1 MKRLLAC
8 LLFFLP
14 ALAWAQYTVTGKV
27 INLYDKK
34 PIEKASV
41 FLSNTTVGSA
51 TSDDGSYTLAN
62 VKSGQYE
69 LIVSAVGYETFTKTI
84 VVNQQLNIPYIEL
97 TPKTISLNAVV
108 VKPDP
113 DWQQN
118 YNIFKQELLGSTD
131 YAEQCKILNPDVLNI
146 DFDKKSNTLTATSND
161 YLEIEN
167 KALGYKLKYRLTDF
181 IRNFASGSL
190 YYQGDTFFIPLEG
203 SKSQQ
208 KRWNKNRLNA
218 YLGSSQHYLRSALG
232 NQLSEDGFKTM
243 QLIRKPNPQRP
254 PDSLVKAKLRQ
265 FGRMI
270 MSGKQFVIQNN
281 DSLRYWQEKNKL
293 PKMVEYLVTKPLR
306 ADSLIKRTDLKG
318 IYALG
323 YKDILYVI
331 YTKKRG
337 NTGYVTT
344 SLKAPDYPTSLMNFT
359 EPYAFFDA
367 NGIIANPT
375 SVVFEGNWSTDRIA
389 KLLPYDYDPNSANNP

>member
-1 MKRLLAC
+1 MKRLLVFLMC
-8 LLFFLP
+8 LLPTLT
-14 ALAWAQYTVTGKV
+14 WAQYVVTGKV

-51 TSDDGSYTLAN
+51 TSNEGSYTLAN

-84 VVNQQLNIPYIEL
+84 IVNQQLNIPYIEL

-118 YNIFKQELLGSTD
+118 YNVFKQEFLGPLDNT
-131 YAEQCKILNPDVLNI
+131 AQCKILNPDVLNLN
-146 DFDKKSNTLTATSND
+146 FDKKKNILTATSND
-161 YLEIEN
+161 YIEIEN
-167 KALGYKLKYRLTDF
+167 KTLGYKLRYRLTDF
-181 IRNFASGSL
+181 VRNFNTGSL

-218 YLGSSQHYLRSALG
+218 YLGSSQHYFRSAIG
-232 NQLSEDGFKTM
+232 NQLAQAGFKTM

-254 PDSLVKAKLRQ
+254 PDSLIKAKLRQ
-265 FGRMI
+265 FGI
-270 MSGKQFVIQNN
+270 ASMSGNRLVIHSN
-281 DSLRYWQEKNKL
+281 DSLHYWQEKNRL
-293 PKMVEYLVTKPLR
+293 PKMAEYLVAKPLR
-306 ADSLIKRTDLKG
+306 VDSLIKRTDLKG

-323 YKDILYVI
+323 YKDILYVV

-337 NTGYVTT
+337 NTGYVPPT
-344 SLKAPDYPTSLMNFT
+344 LNAPDYPTSLMTFT

-367 NGIIANPT
+367 NGIVANPT
-375 SVVFEGNWSTDRIA
+375 SIVFEGKWSTDRIA
-389 KLLPYDYDPNSANNP
+389 KLLPYDYDPNFIIKP

>member
-1 MKRLLAC
+1 MKRLLVFLMC
-8 LLFFLP
+8 LLPTLT
-14 ALAWAQYTVTGKV
+14 WAQYAVTGKV

-51 TSDDGSYTLAN
+51 TTNDGSYTLAN

-84 VVNQQLNIPYIEL
+84 IVNQQLNIPYIEL

-113 DWQQN
+113 EWQQN
-118 YNIFKQELLGSTD
+118 YNVFKQEFLGPLEN
-131 YAEQCKILNPDVLNI
+131 AAQCKILNPDVLNLN
-146 DFDKKSNTLTATSND
+146 FDKKKNILTATSND
-161 YLEIEN
+161 YIEIEN
-167 KALGYKLKYRLTDF
+167 KTLGYKLRYRLTDF
-181 IRNFASGSL
+181 VRNFTTGSL

-208 KRWNKNRLNA
+208 KRWTKNRLNA
-218 YLGSSQHYLRSALG
+218 YLGSSQHYFRSAIG
-232 NQLSEDGFKTM
+232 NQLAQAGFRTM

-254 PDSLVKAKLRQ
+254 PDSLIKVKLRL
-265 FGRMI
+265 FGMAS
-270 MSGKQFVIQNN
+270 MSGNRLIIHSN
-281 DSLRYWQEKNKL
+281 DSLHYWQEKNSL
-293 PKMVEYLVTKPLR
+293 PKLAEYLVAKPLR
-306 ADSLIKRTDLKG
+306 VDSLIKRTDLKG

-323 YKDILYVI
+323 YKDILYVV

-337 NTGYVTT
+337 NTGYVPPT
-344 SLKAPDYPTSLMNFT
+344 LNAPDYPTSLMTFT

-367 NGIIANPT
+367 NGIVANPT
-375 SVVFEGNWSTDRIA
+375 SIVFEGKWSTDRIA
-389 KLLPYDYDPNSANNP
+389 KLLPYDYDPNFITKP

>member
-1 MKRLLAC
+1 MKRLLVYFMC
-8 LLFFLP
+8 LLPTLT
-14 ALAWAQYTVTGKV
+14 WAQYAVTGKV

-51 TSDDGSYTLAN
+51 TTDDGSYTLAN

-84 VVNQQLNIPYIEL
+84 IVNQQLNIPYIEL
-97 TPKTISLNAVV
+97 PPKTISLNAVV

-118 YNIFKQELLGSTD
+118 YNVFKQEFLGPLEN
-131 YAEQCKILNPDVLNI
+131 AAQCKILNPDVLNLN
-146 DFDKKSNTLTATSND
+146 FDKKKNILTATSND
-161 YLEIEN
+161 YIEIEN
-167 KALGYKLKYRLTDF
+167 KTLGYKLRYRLTDF
-181 IRNFASGSL
+181 VRNFTTGSL
-190 YYQGDTFFIPLEG
+190 YYQGDTFFIPLKG

-218 YLGSSQHYLRSALG
+218 YLGSSQHYFRSAIG
-232 NQLSEDGFKTM
+232 NQLAQAGFRTM
-243 QLIRKPNPQRP
+243 QLVRKPNPQRP
-254 PDSLVKAKLRQ
+254 PDSLIKAKLRL
-265 FGRMI
+265 FGMAST
-270 MSGKQFVIQNN
+270 SGNRLVIHSN
-281 DSLRYWQEKNKL
+281 DSLHYWQEKNSL
-293 PKMVEYLVTKPLR
+293 PKTAEYLAAKPLR
-306 ADSLIKRTDLKG
+306 VDSLIKRTDLKG

-323 YKDILYVI
+323 YKDILYVV

-337 NTGYVTT
+337 NTGYVPPT
-344 SLKAPDYPTSLMNFT
+344 LNAPDYPTSLMTFT

-367 NGIIANPT
+367 NGIVANPT
-375 SVVFEGNWSTDRIA
+375 SIVFEGNWSTDRIA
-389 KLLPYDYDPNSANNP
+389 KLLPYDYDPNNITKP

>member
-1 MKRLLAC
+1 MKRLLVYLMC
-8 LLFFLP
+8 LLPTLT
-14 ALAWAQYTVTGKV
+14 WAQYAVTGKV

-51 TSDDGSYTLAN
+51 TTDDGSYTLAN

-84 VVNQQLNIPYIEL
+84 IVNQQLNIPYIEL

-108 VKPDP
+108 IRPDP

-118 YNIFKQELLGSTD
+118 YNVFKQDFLGPSD
-131 YAEQCKILNPDVLNI
+131 YAAQCKILNPDVLNLN
-146 DFDKKSNTLTATSND
+146 FDKKKNILTATSND
-161 YLEIEN
+161 YIEIEN
-167 KALGYKLKYRLTDF
+167 KTLGYKLRYRLTDF
-181 IRNFASGSL
+181 VRNFTTGSL

-218 YLGSSQHYLRSALG
+218 YLGSSQHYFRSAIG
-232 NQLSEDGFKTM
+232 NQLAQAGFKTM

-254 PDSLVKAKLRQ
+254 PDSLIKAKLRL
-265 FGRMI
+265 FGMAS
-270 MSGKQFVIQNN
+270 MSGNRLVIRSN
-281 DSLRYWQEKNKL
+281 DSLHYWQEKNSL
-293 PKMVEYLVTKPLR
+293 PKLAEYLVAKPLR
-306 ADSLIKRTDLKG
+306 VDSLIKRTDLKG

-323 YKDILYVI
+323 YRDILYVV

-337 NTGYVTT
+337 NTGYVPPT
-344 SLKAPDYPTSLMNFT
+344 LNAPDYPTSLMTFT

-367 NGIIANPT
+367 NGIVANPT
-375 SVVFEGNWSTDRIA
+375 AIVFEGKWSTDRIA
-389 KLLPYDYDPNSANNP
+389 KLLPYDYDPNFITKP

>member
-1 MKRLLAC
+1 MKGLFFALMC
-8 LLFFLP
+8 LLPTLV
-14 ALAWAQYTVTGKV
+14 WAQYAVTGKV

-51 TSDDGSYTLAN
+51 TTDDGSYTLAN

-84 VVNQQLNIPYIEL
+84 IVNQQLNIPYIEL

-113 DWQQN
+113 DRQQN
-118 YNIFKQELLGSTD
+118 YNVFKQEFLGSSD
-131 YAEQCKILNPDVLNI
+131 YAAQCKILNPDVINLS
-146 DFDKKSNTLTATSND
+146 FDKKRRILKATSDD
-161 YLEIEN
+161 YIEIEN

-181 IRNFASGSL
+181 IRNFVTGSL
-190 YYQGDTFFIPLEG
+190 YYQGDTFFIPLDG

-218 YLGSSQHYLRSALG
+218 YLGSSQHYFRSAIG
-232 NQLSEDGFKTM
+232 NQLEQQGFKTM

-254 PDSLVKAKLRQ
+254 PDSLIKTKLRQ
-265 FGRMI
+265 FGMAN
-270 MSGKQFVIQNN
+270 MSGNRLVINSS
-281 DSLRYWQEKNKL
+281 DSLRYWQEKNRL
-293 PKMVEYLVTKPLR
+293 PKMAEYLVTKPLR
-306 ADSLIKRTDLKG
+306 IDSLIKRTDLKG

-337 NTGYVTT
+337 NTGYDAAT
-344 SLKAPDYPTSLMNFT
+344 LNAPDYPTSLMSFM

-375 SVVFEGNWSTDRIA
+375 AIVFEGVWGNDRIA
-389 KLLPYDYDPNSANNP
+389 KLLPYDYDPNNMIKP

>member
-1 MKRLLAC
+1 MKRILVYLMC
-8 LLFFLP
+8 FLP
-14 ALAWAQYTVTGKV
+14 TLTWAQYAVTGKI

-41 FLSNTTVGSA
+41 FLSNTTIGSA
-51 TSDDGSYTLAN
+51 TTDDGSYTLAN

-84 VVNQQLNIPYIEL
+84 IINQQLSIPYIEL

-108 VKPDP
+108 VKPDL

-118 YNIFKQELLGSTD
+118 YNIFKQEFLGPSD
-131 YAEQCKILNPDVLNI
+131 YAAQCKILNPDVLNLN
-146 DFDKKSNTLTATSND
+146 FDKKNNILTATSND
-161 YLEIEN
+161 YIEIEN
-167 KALGYKLKYRLTDF
+167 KTLGYKLRYRLTDF
-181 IRNFASGSL
+181 VRNFVTGSL
-190 YYQGDTFFIPLEG
+190 YYQGDTFFIPSAG

-218 YLGSSQHYLRSALG
+218 YLGSSQHYFRSAIG
-232 NQLSEDGFKTM
+232 NQLEQTGFKTM

-254 PDSLVKAKLRQ
+254 PDSLIKAKLRQ
-265 FGRMI
+265 FGI
-270 MSGKQFVIQNN
+270 ASMSGNRLVIQSN
-281 DSLRYWQEKNKL
+281 DSLRYWQDKNRL
-293 PKMVEYLVTKPLR
+293 PKMAEYLVAKPLR
-306 ADSLIKRTDLKG
+306 VDILIKKTDLKG

-323 YKDILYVI
+323 YKDILYVV

-337 NTGYVTT
+337 NTDYIVPT
-344 SLKAPDYPTSLMNFT
+344 LNAPDYPTSLMTFT

-367 NGIIANPT
+367 NGIVANPT
-375 SVVFEGNWSTDRIA
+375 SIVFEGKWSTDRIA
-389 KLLPYDYDPNSANNP
+389 KLLPYDYDPNFVNKP

>member
-1 MKRLLAC
+1 MKRLLVC

-14 ALAWAQYTVTGKV
+14 ALAWAQYTVTGKI

-69 LIVSAVGYETFTKTI
+69 LIVSAVGYETSTKTI

-167 KALGYKLKYRLTDF
+167 KALGYKLKYRLTAF
-181 IRNFASGSL
+181 TRNFAAGSL

-254 PDSLVKAKLRQ
+254 PDSLIKAKLRQ
-265 FGRMI
+265 FGRMT
-270 MSGKQFVIQNN
+270 MSGKHFVIQSN

-293 PKMVEYLVTKPLR
+293 PKMAEYLVTKPLR

-337 NTGYVTT
+337 NTGYVAAT
-344 SLKAPDYPTSLMNFT
+344 LKAPDYPTSLMNFT

-375 SVVFEGNWSTDRIA
+375 SVVFEGTWSTDRIA
-389 KLLPYDYDPNSANNP
+389 KLLPYDYDPNSGNKP

>member
-1 MKRLLAC
+1 MC
-8 LLFFLP
+8 LLP
-14 ALAWAQYTVTGKV
+14 TIAWAQYAVTGKV

-51 TSDDGSYTLAN
+51 TTDDGSYTLAN

-69 LIVSAVGYETFTKTI
+69 LIVSAVGYETVTKTI
-84 VVNQQLNIPYIEL
+84 IVNQQLNIPFVEL
-97 TPKTISLNAVV
+97 TPKIISLNAVV

-118 YNIFKQELLGSTD
+118 YDAFKQEFWGSSD
-131 YAEQCKILNPDVLNI
+131 YAAQCKILNPNVLNLA
-146 DFDKKSNTLTATSND
+146 FDKKTRVLTATSND
-161 YLEIEN
+161 YIEIEN
-167 KALGYKLKYRLTDF
+167 KALGYKLKYRLTNF
-181 IRNFASGSL
+181 IRNFETGSL
-190 YYQGDTFFIPLEG
+190 YYQGDTFFIPLDG
-203 SKSQQ
+203 SKSEQ

-218 YLGSSQHYLRSALG
+218 YLGSSQHYFRSVIG
-232 NQLSEDGFKTM
+232 NQLETAGFKTM

-254 PDSLVKAKLRQ
+254 PDSLIKAKLRQ
-265 FGRMI
+265 FGLASMTGNRM
-270 MSGKQFVIQNN
+270 VIHSN
-281 DSLRYWQEKNKL
+281 DSLRYWQDKNRL
-293 PKMVEYLVTKPLR
+293 PKMAEYLITKPLR

-337 NTGYVTT
+337 NTGYATPT
-344 SLKAPDYPTSLMNFT
+344 LNAPDYPTSLMTFT
-359 EPYAFFDA
+359 EPHAFFDA

-375 SVVFEGNWSTDRIA
+375 AIVFEGNWSTDRIA
-389 KLLPYDYDPNSANNP
+389 KLLPYNYDPNYVN

>member
-1 MKRLLAC
+1 MKWLVAC
-8 LLFFLP
+8 LICLLP
-14 ALAWAQYTVTGKV
+14 TLTLAQFTVTGKV

-51 TSDDGSYTLAN
+51 STDDGSFVLAN
-62 VKSGQYE
+62 VKSGQYD

-84 VVNQQLNIPYIEL
+84 IVNQQFNIPYIEL

-113 DWQQN
+113 DRQQN
-118 YNIFKQELLGSTD
+118 YNIFKEEFLGSPE
-131 YAEQCKILNPDVLNI
+131 YAAQCKILNPDVINLN
-146 DFDKKSNTLTATSND
+146 FDKKTRILTATSND
-161 YLEIEN
+161 YIEIEN
-167 KALGYKLKYRLTDF
+167 KALGYKLKYQLTDF
-181 IRNFASGSL
+181 TRNFATGSL
-190 YYQGDTFFIPLEG
+190 FYQGSTFFIPLEG
-203 SKSQQ
+203 SKSQH

-218 YLGSSQHYLRSALG
+218 YLGSSQHYFRSAIG
-232 NQLSEDGFKTM
+232 NQLEQAGFKTM

-254 PDSLVKAKLRQ
+254 LDSLIKAKLRQ
-265 FGRMI
+265 FGRMT
-270 MSGKQFVIQNN
+270 MSGNHFVIQNN
-281 DSLRYWQEKNKL
+281 DSLHYWQEKNKL
-293 PKMVEYLVTKPLR
+293 PKMAEYLITKPLR

-337 NTGYVTT
+337 NTGYMTPT
-344 SLKAPDYPTSLMNFT
+344 LNAPDYPTSLMTFI

-367 NGIIANPT
+367 NGIIANP
-375 SVVFEGNWSTDRIA
+375 SSIVFEGNWSSDRIA
-389 KLLPYDYDPNSANNP
+389 KLLPYDYDPNSVDKQ

>member
-1 MKRLLAC
+1 MC
-8 LLFFLP
+8 LLPTLT
-14 ALAWAQYTVTGKV
+14 WAQYAVTGKV
-27 INLYDKK
+27 INLYNKK

-51 TSDDGSYTLAN
+51 TTDDGSYTLAN

-84 VVNQQLNIPYIEL
+84 IVNQQLNITYIEL

-118 YNIFKQELLGSTD
+118 YNVFKQEFLGPLEN
-131 YAEQCKILNPDVLNI
+131 AAQCKILNPDVLNLN
-146 DFDKKSNTLTATSND
+146 FDKKKNILTATSND
-161 YLEIEN
+161 YIEIEN
-167 KALGYKLKYRLTDF
+167 KTLGYKLRYRLTDF
-181 IRNFASGSL
+181 VRNFTTGSL

-218 YLGSSQHYLRSALG
+218 YLGSSQHYFRSAIG
-232 NQLSEDGFKTM
+232 NQLAQAGFKTM

-254 PDSLVKAKLRQ
+254 PDSLIKAKLRL
-265 FGRMI
+265 FGMAS
-270 MSGKQFVIQNN
+270 MSGNRLIIHSN
-281 DSLRYWQEKNKL
+281 DSLHYWQEKNSL
-293 PKMVEYLVTKPLR
+293 PKMAEYLVAKPLQV
-306 ADSLIKRTDLKG
+306 DSLIKRTDLKG

-323 YKDILYVI
+323 YKDILYVV

-337 NTGYVTT
+337 NTGYVPPM
-344 SLKAPDYPTSLMNFT
+344 LNAPDYPTSLMTFT

-367 NGIIANPT
+367 NGIVANPT
-375 SVVFEGNWSTDRIA
+375 SIVFEGKWSTDRIA
-389 KLLPYDYDPNSANNP
+389 KLLPYDYDPNFITKP

>member
-1 MKRLLAC
+1 MC
-8 LLFFLP
+8 LLP
-14 ALAWAQYTVTGKV
+14 TIAWAQYAVTGKV

-51 TSDDGSYTLAN
+51 TTDDGSYTLAN

-69 LIVSAVGYETFTKTI
+69 LIVSAVGYETVTKTI
-84 VVNQQLNIPYIEL
+84 IVNQQLNNPFVEL
-97 TPKTISLNAVV
+97 TPKIISLNAVV

-118 YNIFKQELLGSTD
+118 YDAFKQEFWGSSD
-131 YAEQCKILNPDVLNI
+131 YAAQCKILNPNVLNLA
-146 DFDKKSNTLTATSND
+146 FDKKTRVLTATSND
-161 YLEIEN
+161 YIEIEN
-167 KALGYKLKYRLTDF
+167 KALGYKLKYRLTNF
-181 IRNFASGSL
+181 IRNFETGSL
-190 YYQGDTFFIPLEG
+190 YYQGDTFFIPLDG
-203 SKSQQ
+203 SKSEQ

-218 YLGSSQHYLRSALG
+218 YLGSSQHYFRSVIG
-232 NQLSEDGFKTM
+232 NQLETAGFKTM

-254 PDSLVKAKLRQ
+254 PDSLIKAKLRQ
-265 FGRMI
+265 FGLASMTGNRM
-270 MSGKQFVIQNN
+270 VIHSN
-281 DSLRYWQEKNKL
+281 DSLRYWQDKNRL
-293 PKMVEYLVTKPLR
+293 PKMAEYLITKPLR

-337 NTGYVTT
+337 NTGYATPT
-344 SLKAPDYPTSLMNFT
+344 LNAPDYPTSLMTFT
-359 EPYAFFDA
+359 EPHAFFDA

-375 SVVFEGNWSTDRIA
+375 AIVFEGNWSTDRIA
-389 KLLPYDYDPNSANNP
+389 KLLPYDYDPNYVN

>member
-1 MKRLLAC
+1 MKWLLVCLIC
-8 LLFFLP
+8 LLPTLS
-14 ALAWAQYTVTGKV
+14 WAQFTVTGKV

-34 PIEKASV
+34 PIEKASI

-51 TSDDGSYTLAN
+51 STDDGSFVLAN
-62 VKSGQYE
+62 VKSGQYD
-69 LIVSAVGYETFTKTI
+69 LIVLAIGYETFTKTI

-118 YNIFKQELLGSTD
+118 YTIFKQELLGSTD
-131 YAEQCKILNPDVLNI
+131 YAVQCKILNPDVLNLN
-146 DFDKKSNTLTATSND
+146 FDKKRRILTATSND
-161 YLEIEN
+161 FMEIEN
-167 KALGYKLKYRLTDF
+167 KALGYKLRYRLTDF
-181 IRNFASGSL
+181 IRNFESGSL
-190 YYQGDTFFIPLEG
+190 YYQGDAFFIPLAG

-218 YLGSSQHYLRSALG
+218 YLGSSQHYFRSAIG
-232 NQLSEDGFKTM
+232 NQLEQAGFKTM
-243 QLIRKPNPQRP
+243 QLIRRPNPQRP
-254 PDSLVKAKLRQ
+254 PDSLIKAKLRQ
-265 FGRMI
+265 FGRMT
-270 MSGKQFVIQNN
+270 MSGNHFVIQNN
-281 DSLRYWQEKNKL
+281 DSLHYWQEKNNL
-293 PKMVEYLVTKPLR
+293 QKMAEYLITKPLR

-337 NTGYVTT
+337 NTGYMTPT
-344 SLKAPDYPTSLMNFT
+344 LNAPDYPTSLMTFT

-375 SVVFEGNWSTDRIA
+375 SIVFEGNWSTDRIA
-389 KLLPYDYDPNSANNP
+389 KLLPYDYDPNSVSNQ

>member
-1 MKRLLAC
+1 MC
-8 LLFFLP
+8 LLP
-14 ALAWAQYTVTGKV
+14 TIAWAQYAVTGKV

-51 TSDDGSYTLAN
+51 TTDDGSYTLAN

-69 LIVSAVGYETFTKTI
+69 LIVSAVGYETVTKTI
-84 VVNQQLNIPYIEL
+84 IVNQQLNIPFVEL
-97 TPKTISLNAVV
+97 TPKIISLNAVV

-118 YNIFKQELLGSTD
+118 YDAFKQEFLGSSD
-131 YAEQCKILNPDVLNI
+131 YAAQCKILNPNVLNLA
-146 DFDKKSNTLTATSND
+146 FDKKTRVLTATSND
-161 YLEIEN
+161 YIEIEN
-167 KALGYKLKYRLTDF
+167 KALGYKLKYRLTNF
-181 IRNFASGSL
+181 IRNFETGSL
-190 YYQGDTFFIPLEG
+190 YYQGDTFFIPLDG
-203 SKSQQ
+203 SKSEQ

-218 YLGSSQHYLRSALG
+218 YLGSSQHYFRSVIG
-232 NQLSEDGFKTM
+232 NQLETAGFKTM

-254 PDSLVKAKLRQ
+254 PDSLIKAKLRQ
-265 FGRMI
+265 FGLASMTGNRM
-270 MSGKQFVIQNN
+270 VIHSN
-281 DSLRYWQEKNKL
+281 DSLRYWQDKNRL
-293 PKMVEYLVTKPLR
+293 PKMAEYLITKPLR

-337 NTGYVTT
+337 NTGYATPT
-344 SLKAPDYPTSLMNFT
+344 LNAPDYPTSLMTFT
-359 EPYAFFDA
+359 EPHAFFDA

-375 SVVFEGNWSTDRIA
+375 AIVFEGNWSTDRIA
-389 KLLPYDYDPNSANNP
+389 KLLPYNYDPNYVN